1 VLNDELEINLYPHF
15 IFNIFLTYWSS
26 LFMKRLILLA
36 IAATISTAAVAAP
49 ETYMIDS
56 NHSMPR
62 FSYSHL
68 GYSTQLSRFDKA
80 TGKIVID
87 RAAKTG
93 SVDVTIDTTS
103 VNTGFAL
110 FNEHIQGEDFF
121 NTAKFPTATF
131 VSKKMNFEGD
141 KPVSIDGT
149 LTIKGVS
156 KPETLTVTSFMCMP
170 HPMLKKD
177 ACGAN
182 ATVVVKRSDFNM
194 SKHVPY
200 VSDEV
205 TITLPVE
212 AVKQ

>member
-1 VLNDELEINLYPHF
+1 
-15 IFNIFLTYWSS
+15 
-26 LFMKRLILLA
+26 MKRFAILA
-36 IAATISTAAVAAP
+36 IAATISTAAIAAP
-49 ETYMIDS
+49 ETYIIDS
-56 NHSMPR
+56 NHTLPR
-62 FSYSHL
+62 FSYNHF
-68 GYSTQLSRFDKA
+68 GYSTQLSRFDKT
-80 TGKIVID
+80 TGKIIID
-87 RAAKTG
+87 RVAKTG

-103 VNTGFAL
+103 VNTGYAL
-110 FNEHIQGEDFF
+110 FNEHIQAEDFF

-131 VSKKMNFEGD
+131 VSKKINFEGD

-156 KPETLTVTSFMCMP
+156 KPETLAVTSFMCMP
-170 HPMLKKD
+170 HPILKKD

-194 SKHVPY
+194 AKHVPY

-205 TITLPVE
+205 IITLPVE

>member
-1 VLNDELEINLYPHF
+1 
-15 IFNIFLTYWSS
+15 
-26 LFMKRLILLA
+26 MKRIILLA
-36 IAATISTAAVAAP
+36 IVATISIGAVAAP
-49 ETYMIDS
+49 ETYIIDS

-62 FSYSHL
+62 FSYNHF

-80 TGKIVID
+80 VGKIVID
-87 RAAKTG
+87 RVAKTG
-93 SVDVTIDTTS
+93 YVDVTIDTTS

-110 FNEHIQGEDFF
+110 FNEHIQAEDFF

-131 VSKKMNFEGD
+131 VSNKMNFEGD

-156 KPETLTVTSFMCMP
+156 KPQTLTITSFMCIP
-170 HPMLKKD
+170 HPMQKKD

-194 SKHVPY
+194 AKHVPY

-205 TITLPVE
+205 SITLPVE

>member
-1 VLNDELEINLYPHF
+1 
-15 IFNIFLTYWSS
+15 
-26 LFMKRLILLA
+26 MKRFAVLA
-36 IAATISTAAVAAP
+36 IAATISTAAIAAP
-49 ETYMIDS
+49 ETYIIDS
-56 NHSMPR
+56 NHTLPR
-62 FSYSHL
+62 FSYNHF
-68 GYSTQLSRFDKA
+68 GYSTQLIRFDKT
-80 TGKIVID
+80 TGKIIID
-87 RAAKTG
+87 RVAKTG

-103 VNTGFAL
+103 VNTGVTL
-110 FNEHIQGEDFF
+110 FNEHIQAEDFF

-131 VSKKMNFEGD
+131 VSKKINFEGY

-149 LTIKGVS
+149 LTIKGIS

-194 SKHVPY
+194 AKHVPY